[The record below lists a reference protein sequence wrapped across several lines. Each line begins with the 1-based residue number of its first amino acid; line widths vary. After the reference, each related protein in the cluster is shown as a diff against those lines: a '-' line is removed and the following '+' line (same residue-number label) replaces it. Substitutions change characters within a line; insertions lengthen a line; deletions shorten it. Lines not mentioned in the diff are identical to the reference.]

1 MVWNNAENLQKVSE
15 LELQSKMKVG
25 VSGVCPTVFSPL
37 PLELPSFYPSTSWH
51 NWHHMQDTL
60 NIKSGTQSGSPQGR
74 ASRLDASF
82 GPQQTAVS
90 GLWVTAPL
98 QHVRPFGRPGL
109 LFPASLSL
117 LLFSWALLKTTFMF
131 FTYGKDFWS
140 KLKTYTMCSLAKGF
154 VKPGW
159 LQLKRK
165 AFSRQQNKT
174 KIPQTTLATL

>member
-1 MVWNNAENLQKVSE
+1 M
-15 LELQSKMKVG
+15 
-25 VSGVCPTVFSPL
+25 CPTVFSPL
-37 PLELPSFYPSTSWH
+37 PLELPSISLSTPRR
-51 NWHHMQDTL
+51 NWHHVQDTP
-60 NIKSGTQSGSPQGR
+60 NIKSGKQSGSPQER
-74 ASRLDASF
+74 APHPDALF
-82 GPQQTAVS
+82 GPQQTAAP

-98 QHVRPFGRPGL
+98 QHVRLFGRPGL
-109 LFPASLSL
+109 SFPASLSL

-159 LQLKRK
+159 LQLERK

-174 KIPQTTLATL
+174 KIPQTTRATL